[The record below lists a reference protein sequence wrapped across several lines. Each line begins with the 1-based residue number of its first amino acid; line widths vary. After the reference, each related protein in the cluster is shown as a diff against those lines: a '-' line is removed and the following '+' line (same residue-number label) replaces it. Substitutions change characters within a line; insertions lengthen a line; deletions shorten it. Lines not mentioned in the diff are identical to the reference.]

1 MRQDVT
7 KKKSIGNSQTSKGMI
22 SKGYQSFQQALS
34 TDIRA
39 ENKRKSFKQTLRNN
53 YIKIKDPRMQEIV
66 EK

>member
-1 MRQDVT
+1 
-7 KKKSIGNSQTSKGMI
+7 MI
-22 SKGYQSFQQALS
+22 SKGYQSFKQALS